1 MSFREL
7 LAKLRDWRSRDRLDA
22 ELAEELR
29 FHQAQLA
36 RDGGAAAVRR
46 LGNLTRLK
54 EGTRDMWSIRWLDQ
68 LGQDVRY
75 ALRGLKRSPGF
86 TATVV
91 LTLGL
96 GIGANAAMFGVVDR
110 LMFRPHA
117 YLRDPEMVHRVYL
130 RSTDR
135 GVVHTGSTFQYAR
148 ALDLRK
154 WTSSFSQ
161 YAGFTDRTMAVGV
174 GDASRERRVAI
185 VNTSFFDFFDARPAL
200 GRYFTPTEDSIP
212 RGADVVVLGYGF
224 WISEFGGRDVIGD
237 VLQVGNIAAT
247 IIGVAPKGFS
257 GVGGDRLEL
266 AGGRR
271 DNGSPAAYLPITTY
285 AGSSTSERNRTT
297 YYSRYNWGWMEL
309 MVRRKPGVTVEQAS
323 SDLTQAYLRSWHTEH
338 EIAPLPPV
346 DVAKPEAIAGA
357 MKLGAGPDPGLE
369 ARTAL
374 WVTGVAAVVLL
385 IACANVINLFLARAL
400 QRQRELAVR
409 MALGVSRGRL
419 LRQSL
424 TESLVLSGIGAIVG
438 LLIAQWGGAAIRG
451 MLIGQGAALD
461 VLTDWRTLGVA
472 ATVAVGTAL
481 LTGLAPALLAGRSS
495 LVDSLKTGTRDGT
508 ARRSKA
514 RTALLVAQ
522 GALTV
527 ILLVGAGLF
536 VRSLDRVTSMRL
548 GYDSDKVLL
557 AAANM
562 RGMVIDDSGS
572 ARLGR
577 TLVETARTIPGVEAA
592 SWVISVPFYSTESTS
607 LYVTGIDSVRRL
619 GRFTY
624 QAATADYF
632 EAMGTRIIRGRGFSA
647 EDRAG
652 APPIVVVSE
661 AMANVLWPGKDAL
674 GECIRIG
681 ADTTPCSTVVGIA
694 EDMVQ
699 QNLADAQ
706 RFHYYLPIEQRNA
719 GGGFALL
726 LRMRNDPEASQ
737 ETVRQALQQVMPGQS
752 YVTVRPLERLVEGQR
767 RSWRLGAT
775 MFVAFGVL
783 ALVVAAVGLYGVIAY
798 NVNQRMHEL
807 GIRVALGARSPD
819 VMRLVLAQGVKVAI
833 VGTVI
838 GLALALAAAGLVE
851 PLLFRQSARDP
862 IVYGGVGL
870 LLLSVAILASAVP
883 ARRATKADPNAVLR
897 ND

>member
-1 MSFREL
+1 MNFREL

-29 FHQAQLA
+29 FHQEQLA
-36 RDGGAAAVRR
+36 RDGGATAVRR

-75 ALRGLKRSPGF
+75 ALRGLRRSPGF

-117 YLRDPEMVHRVYL
+117 YLRDPETVHRVYL

-135 GVVHTGSTFQYAR
+135 GTVRTNSNLEYAR
-148 ALDLRK
+148 ALDLQK

-161 YAGFTDRTMAVGV
+161 YAGFTDRTLAVGV
-174 GDASRERRVAI
+174 GEASRERRVAL
-185 VNTSFFDFFDARPAL
+185 VNASFFDFFDARPAL
-200 GRYFTPTEDSIP
+200 GRYFTPSEDSIP
-212 RGADVVVLGYGF
+212 RGADVAVLGYGY
-224 WISEFGGRDVIGD
+224 WTSEFGGRDVIGD

-257 GVGGDRLEL
+257 GVG
-266 AGGRR
+266 
-271 DNGSPAAYLPITTY
+271 DNDPPAIYLPITTY
-285 AGSSTSERNRTT
+285 AGSSGSARNRTT
-297 YYSRYNWGWMEL
+297 YYSRYNWSWMEL
-309 MVRRKPGVTVEQAS
+309 MVRRKPGVTAPQAS
-323 SDLTQAYLRSWHTEH
+323 SDLTQAYIRSWHAEH
-338 EIAPLPPV
+338 ESDPLPPV

-424 TESLVLSGIGAIVG
+424 TESLLLSGIGAIVG
-438 LLIAQWGGAAIRG
+438 LLVAQWGGAAIRS
-451 MLIGQGAALD
+451 MLITGQGAALD
-461 VLTDWRTLGVA
+461 VFTDWRTLGVA
-472 ATVAVGTAL
+472 AAVAIGTAL
-481 LTGLAPALLAGRSS
+481 LTGLAPALLAGRGS

-527 ILLVGAGLF
+527 VLLVGAGLF

-548 GYDSDKVLL
+548 GYDADKVLL
-557 AAANM
+557 AATNM
-562 RGMVIDDSGS
+562 RGMALDDSGS

-577 TLVETARTIPGVEAA
+577 TLVETAQNIQGVEAA
-592 SWVISVPFYSTESTS
+592 SWVSSVPFYSTESTS

-619 GRFTY
+619 GSFTY
-624 QAATADYF
+624 QSATTDYF
-632 EAMGTRIIRGRGFSA
+632 EAMGTRIIRGRGFSP

-681 ADTTPCSTVVGIA
+681 ADTMPCSTVVGIA

-699 QNLADAQ
+699 QSLGDAQ

-719 GGGFALL
+719 AGGFALL

-752 YVTVRPLERLVEGQR
+752 YITVRPLERLVESQR

-819 VMRLVLAQGVKVAI
+819 VMRLVLAQGVKVSIA
-833 VGTVI
+833 GAVI

-862 IVYGGVGL
+862 MVYGSVGL
-870 LLLSVAILASAVP
+870 LLLSVAMLASAVP